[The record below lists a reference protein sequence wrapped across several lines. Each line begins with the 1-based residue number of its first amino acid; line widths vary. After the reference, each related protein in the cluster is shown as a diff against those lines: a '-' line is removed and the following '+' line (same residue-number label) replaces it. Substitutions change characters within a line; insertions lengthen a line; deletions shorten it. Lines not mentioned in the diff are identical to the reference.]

1 MIRRTSREEVSKF
14 ISRFS
19 IAIRI
24 QNIVASYFHT
34 SIRNFKCFSKPN
46 FDCTHCKEL
55 LLKVYQG
62 RGLKNI
68 CSYIKSW
75 MYKYTYEIVESKNLK
90 FFQLYHTRGA
100 PGAPLGA
107 PRSQVKIWKVKL
119 TFKRIAPNQ
128 KV

>member
-34 SIRNFKCFSKPN
+34 SIRNFKYFSKPN
-46 FDCTHCKEL
+46 VDCTHCKEL
-55 LLKVYQG
+55 LVKVYQE

-68 CSYIKSW
+68 GSYLKSW
-75 MYKYTYEIVESKNLK
+75 MYKYTYEIVESKNLQ
-90 FFQLYHTRGA
+90 FFQYHTRGA
-100 PGAPLGA
+100 PGGALPPRGLPGGPLE
-107 PRSQVKIWKVKL
+107 VKSK
-119 TFKRIAPNQ
+119 FGR
-128 KV
+128 